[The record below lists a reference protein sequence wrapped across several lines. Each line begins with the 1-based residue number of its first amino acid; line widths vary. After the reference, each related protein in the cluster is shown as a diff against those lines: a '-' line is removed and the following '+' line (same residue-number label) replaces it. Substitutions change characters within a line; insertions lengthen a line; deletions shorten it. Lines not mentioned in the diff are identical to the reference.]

1 MLGKYIG
8 DLKREFSGYNGG
20 RLLKDLMAGITVAA
34 VALPLALA
42 FGVSSGADAA
52 AGLVT
57 AIIGGFIM
65 ALLSGASY
73 QISGPTGAMTAI
85 LVTIVAKYTMQG
97 MFVTCLMAG
106 ILLLICGIFKLGRL
120 VNYIPLPVITG
131 FTSGISLVIALGQI
145 DNLFGTKSSGEV
157 ITQKIASYFTLGF
170 HVNVPGML
178 VGLGV
183 IVLMI
188 LWPKKWNAR
197 VPGSLVGIIAATVA
211 VTLLKLDI
219 PTVGE
224 IPRGLMLDN
233 RFSFS
238 QLKLGELTSLLSPAV
253 SIAAL
258 AMIESLLCASSASR
272 MKKENYDPDRE
283 LISQGIGNLV
293 LPFFGGVPAT
303 AAIARTSVAI
313 KSGGQTRITG
323 MFHSVVLLLCVFVL
337 SPVFKNLPLSA
348 LAGVLMVTAF
358 RMNEWENIKQY
369 FGKKLRGPILKYLVT
384 MVATVVFDLTGAI
397 VLGIIAALAVFVA
410 KQANLQVTVS
420 KIENSKLHTGTRDV
434 EDSCKDAVVV
444 YVAGPL
450 FFMNA
455 QKLIRE
461 LGQIEGYKTV
471 ILSMRGVPS
480 IDISAVSTLSDYYD
494 ECVSKGIDLVFCGTQ
509 ETVLNQMKG
518 LGFYDKVNQDHFYF
532 SVDRVITRMCGTE
545 NAKSVSI

>member
-1 MLGKYIG
+1 MLGKYVR
-8 DLKREFSGYNGG
+8 DLKQEFSGYTGG
-20 RLLKDLMAGITVAA
+20 KLMKDMMAGVTVAA

-57 AIIGGFIM
+57 AIIGGFLM

-85 LVTIVAKYTMQG
+85 LVTIVAKYSLQG
-97 MFVTCLMAG
+97 MFVTCLIAG
-106 ILLLICGIFKLGRL
+106 LILLLGGIFKLGRL

-145 DNLFGTKSSGEV
+145 DNLFGTKSSGDLVTE
-157 ITQKIASYFTLGF
+157 KIASYFTLGF
-170 HVNVPGML
+170 HIDLPGLL

-183 IVLMI
+183 ILLMI
-188 LWPKKWNAR
+188 FWPKKWNQR
-197 VPGSLVGIIAATVA
+197 VPGSLVGIIVATLA

-224 IPRGLMLDN
+224 IPRSLLLNN
-233 RFSFS
+233 R
-238 QLKLGELTSLLSPAV
+238 LNLGELELDKLSAFISPALSV
-253 SIAAL
+253 AAL

-272 MKKENYDPDRE
+272 MKKEGYDPDRE
-283 LISQGIGNLV
+283 LISQGIGNIV

-303 AAIARTSVAI
+303 AAIARTSVAV
-313 KSGGQTRITG
+313 KSGGQTRLTG
-323 MFHSVVLLLCVFVL
+323 MFHSLVLLLCVFVL
-337 SPVFKNLPLSA
+337 APVFKNLPLSA

-369 FGKKLRGPILKYLVT
+369 FSKKLKGPIIKFSVT
-384 MVATVVFDLTGAI
+384 MIATVVFDLTGAI
-397 VLGIIAALAVFVA
+397 ILGIIVALVVFVA

-420 KIENSKLHTGTRDV
+420 KIENDKLHTGTQDI
-434 EDSCKDAVVV
+434 EDSCKNAVVV
-444 YVAGPL
+444 YVTGPL

-461 LGQIEGYKTV
+461 LAQVEGYKTV

-480 IDISAVSTLSDYYD
+480 IDISAVTALSDYHD

-509 ETVLNQMKG
+509 ESVIKQMKG
-518 LGFYDKVNQDHFYF
+518 LDFYEKVRDDHFYF
-532 SVDRVITRMCGTE
+532 SVDRVIAQICSAE
-545 NAKSVSI
+545 NSESVSV